1 MIQYAQN
8 EISSSDNPAFI
19 ACDPTRS
26 VVVEAC
32 AGSGKTWL
40 LTSRVFRL
48 LLAGAKPDEILAI
61 TFTRKAAQEMRQR
74 ITGLLRECSL
84 VSEEALI
91 QLLKERGAPAD
102 AASLQKARNLAG
114 QVLTSSRGITVD
126 TFHGW
131 FTSLCQLAPLSTGFS
146 RQSEPTDQPDFWRA
160 KAIEQMVAS
169 LLTNNLEKPVTGQPT
184 DEHSGLDEG
193 PNTKYKSAK
202 YKKAYDTLAAKLDR
216 NALQT
221 LLLRALGQRVAIS
234 LVMNNPEAPPL
245 HEVFMLEEGENWPD
259 QLLANRQYLA
269 DWDYACRALGE
280 GTDTQKAKANEAEIA
295 LTDFHAG
302 DANAEDTFNVLK
314 GVCLTDKEEV
324 RSAFVKP
331 SKPQQKS
338 ASLDVDV
345 MVGIHERIVE
355 QTLQALGKAVDSE
368 DLQTTQAL
376 MTLLPLLFLT
386 YDEIKAEQGICD
398 FDDLEATALNLL
410 MDEDQR
416 AYMQQKLDR
425 RVRHL
430 LVDEFQ
436 DTNPVQW
443 NILRH
448 WLEDYSKGDQPT
460 VFLVGDP
467 KQSIYRFRR
476 AEARLFNEAR
486 EWLKT
491 RFDAAC
497 LESDTTRRCAYQVV
511 QVVNRMLAEGG
522 QHGRTPFRS
531 HCSLAEPVKSGFSGV
546 RLMPLAGREDGTDP
560 LGPESNAVVNCLLHY
575 QHIGEIE
582 SLGDVLVLVRTH
594 RSGLVLAQALRE
606 AGVDFVLQDK
616 GERYTAQIWSDTV
629 ALFEFLDNPHNNL
642 ALLQVLRS
650 PLFSVD
656 SQQMLALIQQ
666 GSRGQ
671 VESDALCVEQQIHSA
686 WTSLAQLSGLPIHQV
701 DGLGVTSWLS
711 LGVDSSVCTSQ
722 DTAPWRRIF
731 SLLNSWLHTARTLP
745 LFETVSQVA
754 NDTQASLNYLS
765 VAKPRERLL
774 VAEHWDWLKAWALN
788 VNKGRF
794 PTLRA
799 ALDEALGLMEYKA
812 SDGESASTDN
822 KRMRIMTVHSAKGL
836 EAEHVWLFDANAI
849 PRGQDTGLT
858 LLLDWPLNDA
868 YPRAITV
875 KRKESK
881 NSQSRAVVMQ
891 IENQAYEDEED
902 HLLYVALTRA
912 KKAVYVSGRGDFDK
926 NGVLKAP
933 SEKAWYGWLKPYA
946 DEVLEVWPGLDVC
959 TQTSVSQSKIQSNQC
974 QENQSQANQR
984 QSNPGQQAVLDFE
997 PQMIEW
1003 VRPQCPA
1010 VLPLSQ
1016 DVGRV
1021 AERIDSPE
1029 LRMGTAWHGVLEWI
1043 DLAKSSDM
1051 QGSLPFETWWQDRQ
1065 YDCEDVLGALD
1076 ADELAQVKAAAQLIY
1091 EHEALKPWMQD
1102 ASEAFNEL
1110 EWTLPDGRFLRADR
1124 VVKLPEGWLVLD
1136 YKWSVN
1142 PSNFDK
1148 YRQQVQQY
1156 IELVNSTL
1164 GAGRVSAVQVSAT
1177 SESEIS
1183 HPDSKA
1189 YVDRAASVTTKGA
1202 LIDRSGKV
1210 HWISSV

>member
-1 MIQYAQN
+1 M
-8 EISSSDNPAFI
+8 SDAWI
-19 ACDPTRS
+19 ACDPKRS

-61 TFTRKAAQEMRQR
+61 TFTRKAAQEMRER
-74 ITGLLRECSL
+74 ITSLLRECAL
-84 VSEEALI
+84 VPEERLI
-91 QLLKERGAPAD
+91 ELLKERGAPVD
-102 AASLQKARNLAG
+102 ANSLQTARNLAG
-114 QVLTSSRGITVD
+114 VVLTNSRGITVD

-146 RQSEPTDQPDFWRA
+146 RQSEPTEQPEFWRT
-160 KAIEQMVAS
+160 KAIETMVSRLIQQEPARAGEMS
-169 LLTNNLEKPVTGQPT
+169 AGHAHADHAAQQVANQNSNLTANQLAQCRQ
-184 DEHSGLDEG
+184 
-193 PNTKYKSAK
+193 
-202 YKKAYDTLAAKLDR
+202 AYDALAANVDR
-216 NALQT
+216 SALQT
-221 LLLRALGQRVAIS
+221 LLLRALGQRVALS
-234 LVMNNPEAPPL
+234 LVMGNPDGEPL
-245 HEVFMLEEGENWPD
+245 HEIFMLEEGEDWPG
-259 QLLANRQYLA
+259 QVLSEPQYLR
-269 DWDYACRALGE
+269 DWEYACRALGE
-280 GTDTQKAKANEAEIA
+280 GTDTQKAKASEAELALSDFKAGIA
-295 LTDFHAG
+295 DAG
-302 DANAEDTFNVLK
+302 DTVNLLK
-314 GVCLTDKEEV
+314 QVCLTDKEEV
-324 RSAFVKP
+324 RAAFVKP

-338 ASLDVDV
+338 VNLDVDE
-345 MVGIHERIVE
+345 MVRTHERIVE
-355 QTLQALGKAVDSE
+355 QTLQALAKAADFE
-368 DLQTTQAL
+368 DLRATQAL
-376 MTLLPLLFLT
+376 MTLLPLLFSI

-410 MDEDQR
+410 MDEHQR

-448 WLEDYSKGDQPT
+448 WLEDYSQGEQPT

-486 EWLKT
+486 EWLKSK
-491 RFDAAC
+491 FGAVC
-497 LESDTTRRCAYQVV
+497 LESDTTRRCADQVV
-511 QVVNRMLAEGG
+511 QAVNRTLAQGG
-522 QHGRTPFRS
+522 QHGRTPFRPHS
-531 HCSLAEPVKSGFSGV
+531 SLATPIVAGSAGLK
-546 RLMPLAGREDGTDP
+546 LMPLAGMEDGSGP
-560 LGPESNAVVNCLLHY
+560 LKPESKAVVDCLLHY
-575 QHIGEIE
+575 HQTGEIE
-582 SLGDVLVLVRTH
+582 DFGNVLVLVRTH

-606 AGVDFVLQDK
+606 AGLEFVLQDK

-650 PLFSVD
+650 PLFMLG
-656 SQQMLALIQQ
+656 SQRMMELMKQ
-666 GSRGQ
+666 GVMGVLSPPAEHAGKGP
-671 VESDALCVEQQIHSA
+671 IHSV
-686 WTSLAQLSGLPIHQV
+686 WTSVSELATASESGY
-701 DGLGVTSWLS
+701 WK
-711 LGVDSSVCTSQ
+711 
-722 DTAPWRRIF
+722 RIF
-731 SLLNSWLHTARTLP
+731 DLLSSCLHTARTLP
-745 LFETVSQVA
+745 LFETISQLA
-754 NDTQASLNYLS
+754 RDTQASLNYLS

-799 ALDEALGLMEYKA
+799 ALDEALTLMEFKA
-812 SDGESASTDN
+812 SDGERAGEDTQ
-822 KRMRIMTVHSAKGL
+822 RLRIMTVHSAKGL
-836 EAEHVWLFDANAI
+836 EAEHVWLFDANAT

-858 LLLDWPLNDA
+858 LLLDWPLNDS

-875 KRKESK
+875 KRKQSK
-881 NSQSRAVVMQ
+881 NSLARASVMQ
-891 IENQAYEDEED
+891 AEAQAYEDEED

-946 DEVLEVWPGLDVC
+946 DEVLEVWPGSESDTESAVQQGKTL
-959 TQTSVSQSKIQSNQC
+959 SIQI
-974 QENQSQANQR
+974 QANLGF
-984 QSNPGQQAVLDFE
+984 SNSSQQAVFDFE

-1010 VLPLSQ
+1010 VLPLAQ
-1016 DVGRV
+1016 GVGWVVERV
-1021 AERIDSPE
+1021 DSSE

-1043 DLAKSSDM
+1043 DLGKTNGL
-1051 QGSLPFETWWQDRQ
+1051 QGSQPFETWWRDRQ

-1076 ADELAQVKAAAQLIY
+1076 ADELAQVKTAAQLIY
-1091 EHEALKPWMQD
+1091 QHEALKPWMQD
-1102 ASEAFNEL
+1102 ALQAFNEL
-1110 EWTLPDGRFLRADR
+1110 EWTLPNGRFLRADR
-1124 VVKLPEGWLVLD
+1124 VVKLPDGYLVLD

-1142 PSNFDK
+1142 PSNFEK
-1148 YRQQVQQY
+1148 YRQQVLQY
-1156 IELVNSTL
+1156 MALVDSTL
-1164 GAGRVSAVQVSAT
+1164 AQGQLSGARV
-1177 SESEIS
+1177 SEIS
-1183 HPDSKA
+1183 DSDSKGYGGKA
-1189 YVDRAASVTTKGA
+1189 VAATTKGA

>member
-1 MIQYAQN
+1 M
-8 EISSSDNPAFI
+8 SNPMSLGSPSTEPMSHT

-61 TFTRKAAQEMRQR
+61 TFTRKAAQEMRER
-74 ITGLLRECSL
+74 ITSLLRECALVPEESL
-84 VSEEALI
+84 VK
-91 QLLKERGAPAD
+91 LLQERGAPVD
-102 AASLQKARNLAG
+102 AVSLQKARNLAG

-131 FTSLCQLAPLSTGFS
+131 FTSLCQLAPLSAGFS
-146 RQSEPTDQPDFWRA
+146 RQSEPTEQPEFWRA
-160 KAIEQMVAS
+160 KAIEQMVVN
-169 LLTNNLEKPVTGQPT
+169 LLADPEG
-184 DEHSGLDEG
+184 GLAD
-193 PNTKYKSAK
+193 YKA
-202 YKKAYDTLAAKLDR
+202 AYDTLASSQDR
-216 NALQT
+216 NALQA
-221 LLLRALGQRVAIS
+221 LFLRVLGQRVALS
-234 LVMNNPEAPPL
+234 LVLENPNAPSL
-245 HEVFMLEEGENWPD
+245 YEIFELEEGEEWPD
-259 QLLANRQYLA
+259 RLMSDSQFLN
-269 DWDYACRALGE
+269 DWEFACRALGL
-280 GTDTQKAKANEAEIA
+280 GTDTQKVKATEAEMA
-295 LTDFHAG
+295 LADFRAG
-302 DANAEDTFNVLK
+302 VANAADTFNVLK
-314 GVCLTDKEEV
+314 GVCLTEKEEV

-331 SKPQQKS
+331 SKPQQKC
-338 ASLDVDV
+338 ANLDLDV
-345 MVGIHERIVE
+345 MVSIHERIVE
-355 QTLQALGKAVDSE
+355 QTLSALGKAVDLE
-368 DLQTTQAL
+368 DLRTTQAL

-486 EWLKT
+486 EWLKA

-497 LESDTTRRCAYQVV
+497 LESDTTRRCALQVV
-511 QVVNRMLAEGG
+511 QAVNRTLAEGG
-522 QHGRTPFRS
+522 QHGRTPFRP
-531 HCSLAEPVKSGFSGV
+531 HTSLAVPVKKGFAGL

-560 LGPESNAVVNCLLHY
+560 LAPESKAVVDCLLHY
-575 QHIGEIE
+575 HSSGEIE
-582 SLGDVLVLVRTH
+582 NLGDVLVLVRTH

-606 AGVDFVLQDK
+606 ADIEFVLQDK

-642 ALLQVLRS
+642 AMLQVLRS
-650 PLFSVD
+650 PLFAVD
-656 SQQMLALIQQ
+656 SQQILALIHQ
-666 GSRGQ
+666 GGLVQ
-671 VESDALCVEQQIHSA
+671 HNNDLQIHSA
-686 WTSLAQLSGLPIHQV
+686 WTSLAELAREKAPNA
-701 DGLGVTSWLS
+701 WL
-711 LGVDSSVCTSQ
+711 
-722 DTAPWRRIF
+722 RIYN
-731 SLLNSWLHTARTLP
+731 LLNSWLHTAQTLP

-754 NDTQASLNYLS
+754 SDTQASLRYLS
-765 VAKPRERLL
+765 VAKPRERVL
-774 VAEHWDWLKAWALN
+774 VTEHWDWLKAWALN

-812 SDGESASTDN
+812 SDGESATRDS

-836 EAEHVWLFDANAI
+836 EAEHVWLFDANSP

-881 NSQSRAVVMQ
+881 SSLSRADVMQ
-891 IENQAYEDEED
+891 IEAQAYEDEED

-926 NGVLKAP
+926 TGVLKTP
-933 SEKAWYGWLKPYA
+933 TEKAWYGWLKPYA
-946 DEVLEVWPGLDVC
+946 DEVLEVWPGADGVAHHSTHQGKAL
-959 TQTSVSQSKIQSNQC
+959 QGI
-974 QENQSQANQR
+974 
-984 QSNPGQQAVLDFE
+984 LDFE
-997 PQMIEW
+997 PKMIEW
-1003 VRPQCPA
+1003 IRPQCPA
-1010 VLPLSQ
+1010 VVALTQ
-1016 DVGRV
+1016 GVGRV

-1043 DLAKSSDM
+1043 DLAKSHGLE
-1051 QGSLPFETWWQDRQ
+1051 GSQPFENWWRDRH

-1076 ADELAQVKAAAQLIY
+1076 AGELAQVKAAAQLIF
-1091 EHEALKPWMQD
+1091 EHEALRPWMQG
-1102 ASEAFNEL
+1102 APQAFNEL

-1124 VVKLPEGWLVLD
+1124 VVQLPEGYVVLD

-1142 PSNFDK
+1142 ESNFDK
-1148 YRQQVQQY
+1148 YREQVQQY
-1156 IELVNSTL
+1156 IDLVDSTL
-1164 GAGRVSAVQVSAT
+1164 VEGQLSSFDGT
-1177 SESEIS
+1177 GIS
-1183 HPDSKA
+1183 VPDSTA
-1189 YVDRAASVTTKGA
+1189 YTLARGGSNTKGA

>member
-1 MIQYAQN
+1 MSKLMTDAL
-8 EISSSDNPAFI
+8 I

-74 ITGLLRECSL
+74 ITSLLRECALASEDVL
-84 VSEEALI
+84 V
-91 QLLKERGAPAD
+91 QLLQERGAPVD
-102 AASLQKARNLAG
+102 AASLQMARNLAG

-146 RQSEPTDQPDFWRA
+146 RQSEPTEQPEFWRA
-160 KAIEQMVAS
+160 KAIDQMVAR
-169 LLTNNLEKPVTGQPT
+169 LLTNALEKPVTDQHQVQNA
-184 DEHSGLDEG
+184 DHQLA
-193 PNTKYKSAK
+193 YKL
-202 YKKAYDTLAAKLDR
+202 AYDRLAANLDR

-221 LLLRALGQRVAIS
+221 LLLRALGQRVALS
-234 LVMNNPEAPPL
+234 LVMSNPDAPSL
-245 HEVFMLEEGENWPD
+245 HDIFMLEEGASWPD
-259 QLLANRQYLA
+259 QLLVDPQLGAQYLA
-269 DWDYACRALGE
+269 DWDYACRALGQ
-280 GTDTQKAKANEAEIA
+280 GTDTQKAKATEAEMA
-295 LTDFHAG
+295 LTDFRTGVA
-302 DANAEDTFNVLK
+302 DAADTFDVLK
-314 GVCLTDKEEV
+314 GVCLTEKEEV

-331 SKPQQKS
+331 SKPQQKC
-338 ASLDVDV
+338 ANLDLDV

-355 QTLQALGKAVDSE
+355 QTLSALGKAA
-368 DLQTTQAL
+368 DLDDLRTTQAL
-376 MTLLPLLFLT
+376 MTLLPLLFAT
-386 YDEIKAEQGICD
+386 YDQVKAEQGICD

-486 EWLKT
+486 EWLRT

-497 LESDTTRRCAYQVV
+497 LESDTTRRCALQVV
-511 QVVNRMLAEGG
+511 QAVNRTLAEGG
-522 QHGRTPFRS
+522 QHGRTPFRP
-531 HCSLAEPVKSGFSGV
+531 HTSLAEPVKKGFAGL

-560 LGPESNAVVNCLLHY
+560 LAPESKAVVDCLLHY
-575 QHIGEIE
+575 QSTGEIE
-582 SLGDVLVLVRTH
+582 NLGDVLVLVRTH

-606 AGVDFVLQDK
+606 AGVEFVLQDK

-650 PLFSVD
+650 PLFAVD
-656 SQQMLALIQQ
+656 SRQMLALIQQ
-666 GSRGQ
+666 GGVVPHGNQ
-671 VESDALCVEQQIHSA
+671 AVHSA
-686 WTSLAQLSGLPIHQV
+686 WTSLAELSEANPKLTG
-701 DGLGVTSWLS
+701 S
-711 LGVDSSVCTSQ
+711 
-722 DTAPWRRIF
+722 APWNRIF
-731 SLLNSWLHTARTLP
+731 SILSSWLQTAQTLP

-754 NDTQASLNYLS
+754 SDTQASLNYLS

-799 ALDEALGLMEYKA
+799 ALDEALGLMEYQA
-812 SDGESASTDN
+812 SDGESASTDS

-836 EAEHVWLFDANAI
+836 EAEHVWLFDANAT

-881 NSQSRAVVMQ
+881 NSQSRAGVMQ

-926 NGVLKAP
+926 NGMLKAP

-946 DEVLEVWPGLDVC
+946 DEVLEVWPGLEGAAPG
-959 TQTSVSQSKIQSNQC
+959 SSP
-974 QENQSQANQR
+974 
-984 QSNPGQQAVLDFE
+984 PGQTLQGVLNFE
-997 PQMIEW
+997 PEMIEW
-1003 VRPQCPA
+1003 IRPQCPA
-1010 VLPLSQ
+1010 VLPLAQ
-1016 DVGRV
+1016 GVGRV
-1021 AERIDSPE
+1021 AERIDSSE
-1029 LRMGTAWHGVLEWI
+1029 LRMGSAWHGVLEWI
-1043 DLAKSSDM
+1043 DLAKPNGSD
-1051 QGSLPFETWWQDRQ
+1051 GSPPFETWWLDRQ

-1091 EHEALKPWMQD
+1091 EHEALRPWMQD
-1102 ASEAFNEL
+1102 APQAFNEL

-1142 PSNFDK
+1142 ESNFDK

-1156 IELVNSTL
+1156 IDLVNSTL
-1164 GAGRVSAVQVSAT
+1164 GVGHVSATQVSAAQVSAT
-1177 SESEIS
+1177 SEAAIS
-1183 HPDSKA
+1183 DPDSTAYAKKA
-1189 YVDRAASVTTKGA
+1189 TAASTKGA

-1210 HWISSV
+1210 HWVSSV